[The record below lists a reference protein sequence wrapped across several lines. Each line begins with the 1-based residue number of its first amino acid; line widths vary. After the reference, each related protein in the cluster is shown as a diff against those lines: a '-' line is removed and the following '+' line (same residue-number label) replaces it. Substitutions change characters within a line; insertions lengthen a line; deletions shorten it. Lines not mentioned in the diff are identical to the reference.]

1 MLTGIICPHTLLL
14 VSAGLSVLQTC
25 KLFPDHVSG
34 IFSHSH
40 YEIKTESTRIFSLFQ
55 SQEEGEQK
63 KATKTCTHHSISLD
77 SRSLRRSCTSCR
89 QRSWYSG
96 CFARLYRIQER
107 PLAVVSWPEYH
118 PERLGSLGY
127 FSTKGEQHPH
137 SKDHG
142 EIGRDE
148 VAQGPHTKSLGQ
160 RDSALSLYSECFARL
175 CRTQE
180 RPLAVASWP
189 EGHPELLESLGY
201 FSTRAWTAAGSQ
213 HGRSHPWQRS

>member
-77 SRSLRRSCTSCR
+77 SRSFRSSCTSCR

-96 CFARLYRIQER
+96 CFARLYRTQER
-107 PLAVVSWPEYH
+107 PLAVVSWPEEH
-118 PERLGSLGY
+118 AERLGFLAY
-127 FSTKGEQHPH
+127 FSARVWTKP
-137 SKDHG
+137 SPWAHG
-142 EIGRDE
+142 GRGGM
-148 VAQGPHTKSLGQ
+148 A
-160 RDSALSLYSECFARL
+160 
-175 CRTQE
+175 
-180 RPLAVASWP
+180 
-189 EGHPELLESLGY
+189 
-201 FSTRAWTAAGSQ
+201 
-213 HGRSHPWQRS
+213 